1 MERRRRR
8 VYVRES
14 AGPSHARQDG
24 AHESGIDSVVHEPAD
39 HDGDVLF
46 DQMVMVMVVVVV

>member
-24 AHESGIDSVVHEPAD
+24 AHESGIDGVVHEPAD
-39 HDGDVLF
+39 HDENVLF
-46 DQMVMVMVVVVV
+46 DQAVVVVVVV